1 MLILTEEQKSRL
13 TGVRQ
18 FVEEVISPRSAEVDR
33 RQEFP
38 LDLKEKMADQGLFR
52 LIIPKSFGGM
62 ELNLTDLC
70 LVIEEVSRVD
80 ASMGVTVQGHATALR
95 PLILAASAELKGEM
109 FPVVVKEKKAIGFAI
124 TESNAGSDS
133 SGIQTSAIL
142 REGNYFLNG
151 SKCFI
156 TSGGIADYYLVYAVT
171 SIEKKHTGVS
181 AFIVDGT
188 SKGFSI
194 GKKESK
200 MGIRAS
206 PTTDL
211 VFEDVMVPVSRL
223 VGKEGEGFLILMKT
237 LEASRPTIGAQA
249 LGIAEGALE
258 CAIQFA
264 RGAFQ
269 LGKPLI
275 EQQGIQFML
284 AEMATQV
291 EAARA
296 LLYQVT
302 GMYDQHVQPIAA
314 YSAMSKYFASDVAMR
329 VTTDAVQVMGGRG
342 YLRQYPAER
351 MMRDAK
357 VTQIYEGTNQIQRL
371 VIARAI
377 LKSDY
382 SSLYRMEL
390 RRA

>member
-1 MLILTEEQKSRL
+1 MLILNSEQKVRL
-13 TGVRQ
+13 AGVRG
-18 FVEEVISPRSAEVDR
+18 FMEEVIAPRSVDMDEG
-33 RQEFP
+33 QEFP

-62 ELNLTDLC
+62 ELSLTDLC

-95 PLILAASAELKGEM
+95 PLLLAASPELRGEM
-109 FPVVVKEKKAIGFAI
+109 FPLVVEKKKAIGFAI

-133 SGIQTSAIL
+133 SGIQTSAVL
-142 REGNYFLNG
+142 RDGNYILNG
-151 SKCFI
+151 GKCFI

-171 SIEKKHTGVS
+171 SPEKRHTGVS
-181 AFIVDGT
+181 AFIVDGA

-211 VFEDVMVPVSRL
+211 VFENVMVPISKL
-223 VGKEGEGFLILMKT
+223 VGREGEGFLILMRT

-258 CAIQFA
+258 CASQFA
-264 RGAFQ
+264 RETIQ
-269 LGKPLI
+269 SGKSLI
-275 EQQGIQFML
+275 EHQGIQFML

-296 LLYQVT
+296 LLYWVT
-302 GMYDQHVQPIAA
+302 EMYDQHVQPIAH

-329 VTTDAVQVMGGRG
+329 VTTDAVQVMGGPG
-342 YLRQYPAER
+342 YMKQYPAER

-371 VIARAI
+371 VIGRAI
-377 LKSDY
+377 IKSDY
-382 SSLYRMEL
+382 SSRYPLG
-390 RRA
+390 

>member
-1 MLILTEEQKSRL
+1 
-13 TGVRQ
+13 VRQ
-18 FVEEVISPRSAEVDR
+18 FVKEVIAPRSAEVDR
-33 RQEFP
+33 KQEFP
-38 LDLKEKMADQGLFR
+38 LDLKEKMVDQGLFR

-95 PLILAASAELKGEM
+95 PLILAASPELKEEM
-109 FPVVVKEKKAIGFAI
+109 FTFVVKKKKAIGFAI

-133 SGIQTSAIL
+133 SGIQTSAVL
-142 REGNYFLNG
+142 RNGNYFLNG

-171 SIEKKHTGVS
+171 SFEKKHTGVS

-249 LGIAEGALE
+249 LGIAVGALE
-258 CAIQFA
+258 CVTQFA
-264 RGAFQ
+264 QETVQ

-275 EQQGIQFML
+275 QQQGIQFML

-314 YSAMSKYFASDVAMR
+314 YSAMSKFFASDVAMR
-329 VTTDAVQVMGGRG
+329 VTTDAVQVMGGQG
-342 YLRQYPAER
+342 YMRQYPAER

-357 VTQIYEGTNQIQRL
+357 VTQIYEGTNQVQRL

-382 SSLYRMEL
+382 SSLYRVE
-390 RRA
+390 

>member
-1 MLILTEEQKSRL
+1 MLNLTEEQKSRL
-13 TGVRQ
+13 TGVRH
-18 FVEEVISPRSAEVDR
+18 FVKEVIAPRSAEVDR
-33 RQEFP
+33 KQEFP

-52 LIIPKSFGGM
+52 LIIPKSSGGM

-109 FPVVVKEKKAIGFAI
+109 FPMVVKEKKAIGFAI

-211 VFEDVMVPVSRL
+211 VFEDVMVPISRL

-264 RGAFQ
+264 RETVQ

-342 YLRQYPAER
+342 YLKQYPAER

-377 LKSDY
+377 MKLDY
-382 SSLYRMEL
+382 SSLYRME
-390 RRA
+390 

>member
-1 MLILTEEQKSRL
+1 MLILNSEQKVRL
-13 TGVRQ
+13 ARVRG
-18 FVEEVISPRSAEVDR
+18 FMEEVIAPRSVDMDEG
-33 RQEFP
+33 QEFP

-95 PLILAASAELKGEM
+95 PLLLAAGPELRGEM
-109 FPVVVKEKKAIGFAI
+109 FPLVVEKKKVIGFAI

-133 SGIQTSAIL
+133 SGIQTSAVL
-142 REGNYFLNG
+142 RDRNYILNG
-151 SKCFI
+151 GKCFI

-171 SIEKKHTGVS
+171 SPEKRHTGVS
-181 AFIVDGT
+181 AFIVDGA

-211 VFEDVMVPVSRL
+211 VFENVMVPISKL
-223 VGKEGEGFLILMKT
+223 VGREGEGFLILMKT

-258 CAIQFA
+258 CATQFA
-264 RGAFQ
+264 REAIQ
-269 LGKPLI
+269 SGKLLI
-275 EQQGIQFML
+275 EHQGIQFML

-296 LLYQVT
+296 LLYWVT
-302 GMYDQHVQPIAA
+302 GMYDQHVQPIAH

-329 VTTDAVQVMGGRG
+329 VTTDAVQVMGGPG
-342 YLRQYPAER
+342 YMRQYPAER

-382 SSLYRMEL
+382 SSLYRVE
-390 RRA
+390 

>member
-1 MLILTEEQKSRL
+1 MVTLTEEQKARL
-13 TGVRQ
+13 AGVRR
-18 FVEEVISPRSAEVDR
+18 FVKEVIAPRSAEVDQ

-38 LDLKEKMADQGLFR
+38 MELKEKMADQGLFR
-52 LIIPKSFGGM
+52 LIIPKSYGGM

-70 LVIEEVSRVD
+70 LVIEEVSRFD
-80 ASMGVTVQGHATALR
+80 ASMGVTIQGHATALR
-95 PLILAASAELKGEM
+95 PLLLAGSPELKGEI
-109 FPVVVKEKKAIGFAI
+109 FPIVVTKKKAIGFAI

-133 SGIQTSAIL
+133 SGIQTSAVL
-142 REGNYFLNG
+142 RDGNYILNG

-171 SIEKKHTGVS
+171 SPEKRYAGVS
-181 AFIVDGT
+181 AFIVDGA

-211 VFEDVMVPVSRL
+211 IFEDVIVLASRL
-223 VGKEGEGFLILMKT
+223 VGSEGQGFMILMKT

-264 RGAFQ
+264 REAIQ

-275 EQQGIQFML
+275 EHQGIQFML
-284 AEMATQV
+284 AEMTTQV

-296 LLYQVT
+296 LLYWVT
-302 GMYDQHVQPIAA
+302 EMYDQHVQPIAH

-329 VTTDAVQVMGGRG
+329 VTTDAVQVMGSHG
-342 YLRQYPAER
+342 YMRRYPAER

-371 VIARAI
+371 VIGRAI

-382 SSLYRMEL
+382 SSRYPVE
-390 RRA
+390 

>member
-1 MLILTEEQKSRL
+1 MLNLTEEQKSML
-13 TGVRQ
+13 AEVRK
-18 FVEEVISPRSAEVDR
+18 FAREVIAPRSAEIDR

-38 LDLKEKMADQGLFR
+38 LDLKEKMMDQGLYR
-52 LIIPKSFGGM
+52 LIIPKPFGGM
-62 ELNLTDLC
+62 GLNLTDLC
-70 LVIEEVSRVD
+70 LVIEEVSRID
-80 ASMGVTVQGHATALR
+80 ASMGVTIQGHATALR
-95 PLILAASAELKGEM
+95 PLILAGSPELKREM
-109 FPVVVKEKKAIGFAI
+109 FSLIVQKRKTIGFAI

-133 SGIQTSAIL
+133 GGIQTSAVL
-142 REGNYFLNG
+142 RDGNYFLNG

-156 TSGGIADYYLVYAVT
+156 TSGGVADFYLVYAVT
-171 SIEKKHTGVS
+171 SFVKKHTGLS
-181 AFIVDGT
+181 AFIVDST

-211 VFEDVMVPVSRL
+211 IFEEVMVPASRL

-258 CAIQFA
+258 CATQFA
-264 RGAFQ
+264 KESLH

-275 EQQGIQFML
+275 EEQGIQFML

-302 GMYDQHVQPIAA
+302 DMYDRCVQPIAA
-314 YSAMSKYFASDVAMR
+314 YSAMSKYFASDVAMK
-329 VTTDAVQVMGGRG
+329 VTTDAIQVMGGHG
-342 YLRQYPAER
+342 YMKQYPAER

-377 LKSDY
+377 LRTDY
-382 SSLYRMEL
+382 TSLYRLE
-390 RRA
+390 

>member
-1 MLILTEEQKSRL
+1 MLNLTEEQKSRL
-13 TGVRQ
+13 AGVRQ
-18 FVEEVISPRSAEVDR
+18 FVKEVIGTRSAEVDR
-33 RQEFP
+33 SQEFP
-38 LDLKEKMADQGLFR
+38 LDLKEKMVDQGLFR

-80 ASMGVTVQGHATALR
+80 ASMGVTIQGHATALR
-95 PLILAASAELKGEM
+95 PLILAASPALKKEM
-109 FPVVVKEKKAIGFAI
+109 FPVVVEKKKAIGFAI
-124 TESNAGSDS
+124 TETNAGSDS

-142 REGNYFLNG
+142 RDGNYVLNG

-171 SIEKKHTGVS
+171 SPEKRHAGVS
-181 AFIVDGT
+181 AFIVDGI

-223 VGKEGEGFLILMKT
+223 VGREGEGFLVLMKT

-258 CAIQFA
+258 CASQFA
-264 RGAFQ
+264 RETVQ

-296 LLYQVT
+296 LLYRVT
-302 GMYDQHVQPIAA
+302 EMYDQHVQPIAP

-342 YLRQYPAER
+342 YMRQYPAER

-371 VIARAI
+371 VIGRAI

-382 SSLYRMEL
+382 SSLYPVE
-390 RRA
+390 

>member
-1 MLILTEEQKSRL
+1 MLNLTREQKTRL
-13 TGVRQ
+13 AGVRQ
-18 FVEEVISPRSAEVDR
+18 FVKDVIAPRSAEADR

-80 ASMGVTVQGHATALR
+80 ASMGVTIQGHATALR
-95 PLILAASAELKGEM
+95 PLLLAASPELKGEM
-109 FPVVVKEKKAIGFAI
+109 FPTVVEKKKAIGFAI

-133 SGIQTSAIL
+133 SAIQTSAVL
-142 REGNYFLNG
+142 RDGNYVLNG

-171 SIEKKHTGVS
+171 SPEKRHAGVS

-188 SKGFSI
+188 YKGFSI

-211 VFEDVMVPVSRL
+211 VFEDVVVPASRL
-223 VGKEGEGFLILMKT
+223 VGGEGQGFMILMKT

-258 CAIQFA
+258 CASQFA
-264 RGAFQ
+264 RETVQ

-296 LLYQVT
+296 LLYRVT
-302 GMYDQHVQPIAA
+302 EMYDQHVQPIAP

-342 YLRQYPAER
+342 YMRQYPAER

-371 VIARAI
+371 VIGRAI

-382 SSLYRMEL
+382 SSLYPVE
-390 RRA
+390 

>member
-1 MLILTEEQKSRL
+1 MLNLTEEQKSRL
-13 TGVRQ
+13 AGVKQ
-18 FVEEVISPRSAEVDR
+18 FVKEVIAPRSAEADR

-52 LIIPKSFGGM
+52 LVIPKSFGGM

-95 PLILAASAELKGEM
+95 PLILAASPELKGEM
-109 FPVVVKEKKAIGFAI
+109 FPMVVKKKKAIGFAI

-133 SGIQTSAIL
+133 SGIRTSAIL
-142 REGNYFLNG
+142 RDGNYILNG
-151 SKCFI
+151 GKCFI

-171 SIEKKHTGVS
+171 TPEKRYSGVS
-181 AFIVDGT
+181 AFIVDGV

-211 VFEDVMVPVSRL
+211 VFEDVMVPISKL
-223 VGKEGEGFLILMKT
+223 VGREGEGFLILMKT

-258 CAIQFA
+258 CATQFA
-264 RGAFQ
+264 REAVQ

-302 GMYDQHVQPIAA
+302 GMYDQHIQPIAT

-371 VIARAI
+371 VIGRAI

-382 SSLYRMEL
+382 SSLYRVE
-390 RRA
+390 